1 MPYREMRDA
10 PADEAAKGSSPA
22 EPMLRIAFDET
33 EAIPGQQLSLRLTVL
48 VPTYMPEPPVWPS
61 LEAPNLLV
69 RLPEG
74 STTPTSERVGGATW
88 SGITRHYRLSPMVP
102 GDFEIPPQQVTVT
115 FVDPETLETAR
126 ATLST
131 EALAYSAVVP
141 EGANGLDPLLAAE
154 TLEIAQEVEGDPQ
167 AMAPGD
173 SVTRTVTARI
183 EGTSPIFLP
192 TLLPAVV
199 IEGVAAYPDEPVL
212 SESDDRGVVSGIR
225 TESVVYVA
233 EGGGSGVAPPVS
245 IAWYVL
251 GTGKIERA
259 SLEGFP
265 ISIDGPPAW
274 SGEPGDWRVLGIAAV
289 AGLLFL
295 GLGWWL
301 LRRLFPLA
309 RRWMRRRRAARLD
322 SENSCVPHPEQRHRT
337 KRPFAPSC
345 RARRLVRQSHRHRSA
360 AATRSAIC
368 ARRLGSLPLRAG
380 ARRQCGRMARIAFG
394 PRACAANSSTEPE
407 HPRRPAASQPRRASG
422 PTVHTRVIQ
431 KTRLLRLV
439 VPPSVCREDDRLGG
453 PAHAGSKACT
463 ICMPSPPRFR

>member
-322 SENSCVPHPEQRHRT
+322 SETHAYHILNSAIARKDHSHLHAALDDWSGKVIGTDPRRQPEVRSALAALGASRYGRERGDNAAGWRALRSALAH
-337 KRPFAPSC
+337 
-345 RARRLVRQSHRHRSA
+345 ARR
-360 AATRSAIC
+360 I
-368 ARRLGSLPLRAG
+368 
-380 ARRQCGRMARIAFG
+380 
-394 PRACAANSSTEPE
+394 
-407 HPRRPAASQPRRASG
+407 
-422 PTVHTRVIQ
+422 
-431 KTRLLRLV
+431 
-439 VPPSVCREDDRLGG
+439 
-453 PAHAGSKACT
+453 
-463 ICMPSPPRFR
+463 PPRNPNIRGALPPLNPGVRPDRPYIQE